1 MHLKSLATTT
11 LSLTLTALFT
21 SQALADNTPNA
32 EDLVGKSYLGGHGIY
47 IKTDNDRLLTDA
59 KNSDIDHGSGLGLEY
74 GFRISPFYEAR
85 LSFSHL
91 NLNTDSK
98 GYDVPS
104 GSNTAFDLLYFPNQA
119 NFYVVGGAHFLDVDK
134 SDLSAALGAGYR
146 HYLSKNTA
154 LYVESQG
161 QYQLDDNHFDVSSKL
176 GFVYFFGVEEKSA
189 PIVKKQEPTSVAP
202 PADSDKDG
210 VPDAMDKCPKTP
222 MGDKVNSV
230 GCTLFK
236 EDVKTMALQVN
247 FDNDKAVIKDQYLPE
262 IKKAADFLNQYP
274 EVELTIHGHTSAVGA
289 EDYNQNLSQ
298 KRAQAIVDKLVKSF
312 GIDASRLS
320 AVGHGEAKLLD
331 QANNAQ
337 AHAKNRRI
345 EASAKVTKKKAIK
358 R

>member
-1 MHLKSLATTT
+1 MHLKSLATVT
-11 LSLTLTALFT
+11 LSLTLTSIFS
-21 SQALADNTPNA
+21 SQVLADNTPNA

-47 IKTDNDRLLTDA
+47 IKTDNDRLFTDA
-59 KNSDIDHGSGLGLEY
+59 ANSDIDHGSGLGLEY

-85 LSFSHL
+85 LSYSHL

-104 GSNTAFDLLYFPNQA
+104 GSNTAFDLLYFPNKA
-119 NFYVVGGAHFLDVDK
+119 NFYVIGGAHFLDVDK

-161 QYQLDDNHFDVSSKL
+161 QYQLDDNHVDVSSKL
-176 GFVYFFGVEEKSA
+176 GFVYFFGVEDKPT
-189 PIVKKQEPTSVAP
+189 PIVKKEQRTANVVPT
-202 PADSDKDG
+202 DTDKDG
-210 VPDAMDKCPKTP
+210 VPDAMDKCLNTP

-236 EDVKTMALQVN
+236 EDVKTMTLQVN
-247 FDNDKAVIKDQYLPE
+247 FDNDKAVIKEQYLPE
-262 IKKAADFLNQYP
+262 LKKAADFLSQYP
-274 EVELTIHGHTSAVGA
+274 EVDLTIHGHTSAVGDDA
-289 EDYNQNLSQ
+289 YNQTLSQ
-298 KRAQAIVDKLVKSF
+298 KRAQAIVHKLVEAF
-312 GIDASRLS
+312 NIDASRLT
-320 AVGHGEAKLLD
+320 AVGHGEQQLLD
-331 QANNAQ
+331 LGQSAT

-345 EASAKVTKKKAIK
+345 EASAKVTKRKALK

>member
-1 MHLKSLATTT
+1 MHLKSLAIKT
-11 LSLTLTALFT
+11 LSITLTAMF
-21 SQALADNTPNA
+21 SSAVLADNTPNA
-32 EDLVGKSYLGGHGIY
+32 DDLVGKSYLGGHGIY

-59 KNSDIDHGSGLGLEY
+59 ANSDIDHGSGLGLEY
-74 GFRISPFYEAR
+74 GYRISPFYEAR
-85 LSFSHL
+85 FSFSHL

-104 GSNTAFDLLYFPNQA
+104 GSNTAFDLLYFPNKA

-154 LYVESQG
+154 LYIESQG

-176 GFVYFFGVEEKSA
+176 GFVYFFGVEEKTT
-189 PIVKKQEPTSVAP
+189 PIVKKEEQTSFVP
-202 PADSDKDG
+202 PLDSDNDG

-236 EDVKTMALQVN
+236 DDVKTMALQVN
-247 FDNDKAVIKDQYLPE
+247 FDNDKAVVKEQYLPE
-262 IKKAADFLNQYP
+262 IRRAAEFLNQYP
-274 EVELTIHGHTSAVGA
+274 EVELTIHGHTSSVGEA
-289 EDYNQNLSQ
+289 AYNQALSQ
-298 KRAQAIVDKLVKSF
+298 KRAQAIVNKLVEEF

-320 AVGHGEAKLLD
+320 AIGHGEEQLLD
-331 QANNAQ
+331 ATKSAD

-345 EASAKVTKKKAIK
+345 EASAKVIKKKAIK